1 MQPTQQQQQQQQ
13 VPQMPQMPP
22 MSQMSQ
28 TTYQQPMMTN
38 QNFEAYNTASGYSRP
53 SIVTPIIQSKTTPF
67 YIPTQTYFT
76 WSLVNVIVS
85 LFMGFLGY
93 I

>member
-1 MQPTQQQQQQQQ
+1 MQPPQQQQQKQ
-13 VPQMPQMPP
+13 QMPQMPP

-38 QNFEAYNTASGYSRP
+38 QNFEAYPIASGYSRP
-53 SIVTPIIQSKTTPF
+53 SIVTPIIQSKTTAF
-67 YIPTQTYFT
+67 YIPTKTYFT